1 MDVVVVEVEV
11 EVRPRRR
18 RQLAA
23 GGEDVRLQRRDA
35 AREGVIEQLVLHAAC
50 CQPADAADARGDLRR
65 DETGSLRDYSLG
77 TMR

>member
-11 EVRPRRR
+11 EFEVRPRRR

-50 CQPADAADARGDLRR
+50 CQPASCCDAAAVRRDLRSQ
-65 DETGSLRDYSLG
+65 EG
-77 TMR
+77 